1 MDFEDTPEEAA
12 YRKAVREWI
21 ARSAPPGAVG
31 GRRPVT
37 PEFVAEAKVWQ
48 AIKADQGFAGIRRP
62 REWGGGGGTMMEDI
76 IFSQEEEAAGL
87 NYGVFMIGIGM
98 CVPTVLAHGPDQ
110 VKRQLVTP
118 TIRGEKIWCQLFSE
132 PSAGSDL
139 AGIRMKAVREG
150 DGWLING
157 QKVWNSFAHRADY
170 GLLLTRTNPDRPKH
184 KGLTMFWVDMHDP
197 AIEVRPI
204 HQASGH
210 SEFNEVYV
218 SDLRVS
224 DHHRLGEVDEGWAVA
239 LTTLMNER
247 MSIMTST
254 RRPNWEEVMEL
265 ARQTA
270 TTSGGLL
277 QDQAFREQLAD
288 WYVKAE
294 GVRFTRFRLL
304 TDISRGGQPGPS
316 ASVGK
321 IINSSQLQE
330 IGSAG
335 VEFQDQFG
343 IIDDDQVAPMEAIF
357 QTAFLY
363 SPGARLG
370 GGTDEIMKNIIA
382 ERVLGMP
389 GDVRVDKDTP
399 FRELP
404 NGAR

>member
-1 MDFEDTPEEAA
+1 
-12 YRKAVREWI
+12 
-21 ARSAPPGAVG
+21 
-31 GRRPVT
+31 
-37 PEFVAEAKVWQ
+37 
-48 AIKADQGFAGIRRP
+48 
-62 REWGGGGGTMMEDI
+62 MMEDI